1 MRQTDIFEFLDELSK
16 LVEDESTTSS
26 TEQDETPTKVDTPP
40 EASNTLIEDVI
51 THYLEQCL
59 DAGVVPS
66 LEDAQAI
73 AILDAINR
81 SYK

>member
-1 MRQTDIFEFLDELSK
+1 MRQTDIFEFLEELSK
-16 LVEDESTTSS
+16 LAEEESTSS

-40 EASNTLIEDVI
+40 EASSTLIEDVI

-66 LEDAQAI
+66 LDDAKSI

>member
-1 MRQTDIFEFLDELSK
+1 MRQLDIYDFLEELSK
-16 LVEDESTTSS
+16 LAEESEAT
-26 TEQDETPTKVDTPP
+26 TEQDETPTKVDEP
-40 EASNTLIEDVI
+40 EKVNSTLIDDVI

-66 LEDAQAI
+66 LDDAKSI

-81 SYK
+81 SYQ

>member
-16 LVEDESTTSS
+16 LVEDESTPSS

-40 EASNTLIEDVI
+40 EPSNTLIEDVI

-66 LEDAQAI
+66 LDDAKSI
-73 AILDAINR
+73 AILDQINR
-81 SYK
+81 SYQ

>member
-1 MRQTDIFEFLDELSK
+1 MRQTDIFEFLDALSK
-16 LVEDESTTSS
+16 LAEEESTSS
-26 TEQDETPTKVDTPP
+26 TEQDETPTKVDIPP
-40 EASNTLIEDVI
+40 EPSNTLIEDVI

-59 DAGVVPS
+59 DAGTIPS

-73 AILDAINR
+73 HILDQINR

>member
-16 LVEDESTTSS
+16 LAEEESTSS
-26 TEQDETPTKVDTPP
+26 TEQDETPTKVDEPP

-66 LEDAQAI
+66 LDDAKSI